1 MATVVTPGTYRL
13 QVTTT
18 DAANPNDQLN
28 TSASNKFGVRAV
40 STDPVHKA
48 RVYGLGKVAI
58 YANLTNGVS
67 RFYLARIEAVHA
79 GKTMVVELFD
89 PGDANGTASI
99 QVLKP
104 TSTGYTP
111 ATFSYTADANATGS
125 RSGTNVTSI
134 TTVQS
139 GTSRYNNSWLT
150 LTIPLPKTYDAP
162 LPPGEPA
169 GTQGGWW
176 KIAYTFN
183 STATD
188 STTWR
193 VSIRGN
199 PVHLVLP

>member
-1 MATVVTPGTYRL
+1 
-13 QVTTT
+13 
-18 DAANPNDQLN
+18 
-28 TSASNKFGVRAV
+28 
-40 STDPVHKA
+40 
-48 RVYGLGKVAI
+48 
-58 YANLTNGVS
+58 
-67 RFYLARIEAVHA
+67 
-79 GKTMVVELFD
+79 MVVELFD